1 MTLLTLLK
9 APQTT
14 TYQVPAEF
22 RPKYC
27 NHCYVKVAAVQPRA
41 ALGDIGSTTFLVE
54 KIELPAKRENN
65 IKHNLGKDQ
74 KYEFNPNYRR
84 ARRVAA

>member
-1 MTLLTLLK
+1 M
-9 APQTT
+9 
-14 TYQVPAEF
+14 
-22 RPKYC
+22 
-27 NHCYVKVAAVQPRA
+27 KVAAVQPRA

-74 KYEFNPNYRR
+74 KY
-84 ARRVAA
+84 